1 MTLATE
7 FTTADLAIV
16 IVVVVLISIAGYVAM
31 AETALTRMNKVKA
44 MTLAE
49 EQPRR
54 GRALLRLVGH
64 PERFLNPLLLVLL
77 VCQLVQATLVGI
89 LSERLFGTL
98 GIVIA
103 TIFNVVIVFVFAEA
117 APKTW
122 ALQHPERSA
131 LLVARPV
138 SALVAFPPIRVVS
151 KALIGLTN
159 VILPGKGLKKGPF
172 VSEEELLAFA
182 DVAVAGRRDRAR
194 GARAHRVDHR
204 LRRHRRPRSHGAAAR
219 HGHACPRACRCPR
232 RSTSRS
238 STGSAACRSSATTVD
253 DVKGLAYAKDLM
265 RAEREGRGRDPVSG
279 IMRPAHFVPET
290 KPVAVLMREMQ
301 AGKFHMALL
310 VDEHGGIAG
319 VVTLEDLLEELVGDI
334 VDEYDTED
342 AEVERLDDGGFR
354 VQGSVPIDELNDLLE
369 SDIPHDGWD
378 TVGGFVL
385 GDARPGARAG
395 RVAQTPAVDLHRRG
409 DRGSPRRR
417 GARHRG
423 SRLGADRR
431 RRGVVTFRSG
441 FVTLI
446 GRPNVGKSTLLNRIL
461 GTKVS
466 IVSDKPQT
474 TRTQVRGVL
483 TRPDAQI
490 VFVDTPGIHKPVTA
504 LGTRLNATANDALD
518 GVDVVCLVIDA
529 TMPLGKGDRFVAAG
543 VPRDAVV
550 VVNKVDIA
558 KPARSARQQLRKAGE
573 LELSEYFPVSA
584 ETGARCRRARRASR
598 VALARGPAALP
609 RRRRHRRPRGV
620 LGRGARARAAVPSRP

>member
-1 MTLATE
+1 
-7 FTTADLAIV
+7 
-16 IVVVVLISIAGYVAM
+16 M

-89 LSERLFGTL
+89 VSERLFGTL

-103 TIFNVVIVFVFAEA
+103 TVFNVVIVFVFAEA

-122 ALQHPERSA
+122 ALEHPERSA

-138 SALVAFPPIRVVS
+138 AALVAFPPIRVIS
-151 KALIGLTN
+151 RALIGLTN

-182 DVAVAGRRDRAR
+182 DVAVQEDVIEHEERELIESIIDFGDTVAR
-194 GARAHRVDHR
+194 EVMVPR
-204 LRRHRRPRSHGAAAR
+204 LDMVTLPAAMPVSEALDVAIEHGF
-219 HGHACPRACRCPR
+219 
-232 RSTSRS
+232 SRLPVV
-238 STGSAACRSSATTVD
+238 GTTVD

-265 RAEREGRGRDPVSG
+265 RAEREGRGGEAVSG
-279 IMRPAHFVPET
+279 ILRPANFVPET

-342 AEVERLDDGGFR
+342 AEVERLDEGGFR

-385 GDARPGARAG
+385 GELG
-395 RVAQTPAVDLHRRG
+395 RVPEPGESLKHRQWTFTVEEIEGRRVGAVR
-409 DRGSPRRR
+409 
-417 GARHRG
+417 
-423 SRLGADRR
+423 
-431 RRGVVTFRSG
+431 VTE
-441 FVTLI
+441 
-446 GRPNVGKSTLLNRIL
+446 
-461 GTKVS
+461 
-466 IVSDKPQT
+466 D
-474 TRTQVRGVL
+474 
-483 TRPDAQI
+483 PDWEP
-490 VFVDTPGIHKPVTA
+490 VD
-504 LGTRLNATANDALD
+504 DFD
-518 GVDVVCLVIDA
+518 E
-529 TMPLGKGDRFVAAG
+529 
-543 VPRDAVV
+543 
-550 VVNKVDIA
+550 
-558 KPARSARQQLRKAGE
+558 S
-573 LELSEYFPVSA
+573 
-584 ETGARCRRARRASR
+584 
-598 VALARGPAALP
+598 
-609 RRRRHRRPRGV
+609 
-620 LGRGARARAAVPSRP
+620 

>member
-1 MTLATE
+1 MILATE
-7 FTTADLAIV
+7 FTTSDLALL
-16 IVVVVLISIAGYVAM
+16 IVVAVLISIAGYIAM

-77 VCQLVQATLVGI
+77 ICQLVQATLVGI
-89 LSERLFGTL
+89 VSERLFGTL

-122 ALQHPERSA
+122 ALEHPERSA

-138 SALVAFPPIRVVS
+138 SALVAFPPIRGVS

-182 DVAVAGRRDRAR
+182 DVAVQEDVIEHEERELIESIIDFGDTVAREVMVPRLDMVTLPAGMPVSDALDVAIEH
-194 GARAHRVDHR
+194 GFSR
-204 LRRHRRPRSHGAAAR
+204 LPVVG
-219 HGHACPRACRCPR
+219 
-232 RSTSRS
+232 
-238 STGSAACRSSATTVD
+238 TTVD

-265 RAEREGRGRDPVSG
+265 RAEREGRGREPVSG
-279 IMRPAHFVPET
+279 ILRPANFVPET

-342 AEVERLDDGGFR
+342 AEVERLDEGGFR

-385 GDARPGARAG
+385 GELG
-395 RVAQTPAVDLHRRG
+395 RVPEPGESLKHRQWTFTVEEIEGRRVGAVR
-409 DRGSPRRR
+409 
-417 GARHRG
+417 
-423 SRLGADRR
+423 
-431 RRGVVTFRSG
+431 VTE
-441 FVTLI
+441 
-446 GRPNVGKSTLLNRIL
+446 
-461 GTKVS
+461 
-466 IVSDKPQT
+466 D
-474 TRTQVRGVL
+474 
-483 TRPDAQI
+483 PDWEP
-490 VFVDTPGIHKPVTA
+490 VD
-504 LGTRLNATANDALD
+504 DFED
-518 GVDVVCLVIDA
+518 
-529 TMPLGKGDRFVAAG
+529 
-543 VPRDAVV
+543 
-550 VVNKVDIA
+550 
-558 KPARSARQQLRKAGE
+558 S
-573 LELSEYFPVSA
+573 
-584 ETGARCRRARRASR
+584 
-598 VALARGPAALP
+598 
-609 RRRRHRRPRGV
+609 
-620 LGRGARARAAVPSRP
+620 

>member
-7 FTTADLAIV
+7 FTTSDLALL
-16 IVVVVLISIAGYVAM
+16 IVVAVLISIAGYIAM

-77 VCQLVQATLVGI
+77 ICQLVQATLVGI
-89 LSERLFGTL
+89 VSERLFGTL

-122 ALQHPERSA
+122 ALEHPERSA

-138 SALVAFPPIRVVS
+138 SALVAFAPIRGVS
-151 KALIGLTN
+151 RALIGLTN

-182 DVAVAGRRDRAR
+182 DVAVQEDVIEHEERELIESIIDFGDTVAREVMVPRLDMVTLPAGMPVSDALDVAIEH
-194 GARAHRVDHR
+194 GFSR
-204 LRRHRRPRSHGAAAR
+204 LPVVG
-219 HGHACPRACRCPR
+219 
-232 RSTSRS
+232 
-238 STGSAACRSSATTVD
+238 TTVD

-265 RAEREGRGRDPVSG
+265 RAEREGRGREPVSG
-279 IMRPAHFVPET
+279 ILRPAHFVPET

-342 AEVERLDDGGFR
+342 AEVERLDEGGFR

-385 GDARPGARAG
+385 GELG
-395 RVAQTPAVDLHRRG
+395 RVPEPGESLKHRQWTFTVEEIEGRRVGAVR
-409 DRGSPRRR
+409 
-417 GARHRG
+417 
-423 SRLGADRR
+423 
-431 RRGVVTFRSG
+431 VTE
-441 FVTLI
+441 
-446 GRPNVGKSTLLNRIL
+446 
-461 GTKVS
+461 
-466 IVSDKPQT
+466 D
-474 TRTQVRGVL
+474 
-483 TRPDAQI
+483 PDWEP
-490 VFVDTPGIHKPVTA
+490 VD
-504 LGTRLNATANDALD
+504 DYED
-518 GVDVVCLVIDA
+518 
-529 TMPLGKGDRFVAAG
+529 
-543 VPRDAVV
+543 
-550 VVNKVDIA
+550 
-558 KPARSARQQLRKAGE
+558 S
-573 LELSEYFPVSA
+573 
-584 ETGARCRRARRASR
+584 
-598 VALARGPAALP
+598 
-609 RRRRHRRPRGV
+609 
-620 LGRGARARAAVPSRP
+620 

>member
-1 MTLATE
+1 MIVGAE

-16 IVVVVLISIAGYVAM
+16 IVVAVLISLAGYIAM

-89 LSERLFGTL
+89 VSERLFGTL

-131 LLVARPV
+131 LVVARPV
-138 SALVAFPPIRVVS
+138 AALVAFPPIRMVS
-151 KALIGLTN
+151 KGLIGLTN

-182 DVAVAGRRDRAR
+182 DVAVEEDVIEHEERELIESIIDFGDTVAR
-194 GARAHRVDHR
+194 EVMVPRLDMVTVPEDMPVSEALDVAIDHGFSR
-204 LRRHRRPRSHGAAAR
+204 LPIIG
-219 HGHACPRACRCPR
+219 
-232 RSTSRS
+232 
-238 STGSAACRSSATTVD
+238 TTVD

-265 RAEREGRGRDPVSG
+265 RAEREGRGQEAVKTT
-279 IMRPAHFVPET
+279 MRPGHFIPET
-290 KPVAVLMREMQ
+290 KPVAQLMREMQ

-342 AEVERLDDGGFR
+342 AEVERLDGGGYL
-354 VQGSVPIDELNDLLE
+354 VQGSVPIDELNDLLQ

-385 GDARPGARAG
+385 GELG
-395 RVAQTPAVDLHRRG
+395 RVPERGESLTHRQWTFTVEEIDGRRVGAVR
-409 DRGSPRRR
+409 
-417 GARHRG
+417 
-423 SRLGADRR
+423 
-431 RRGVVTFRSG
+431 VTE
-441 FVTLI
+441 
-446 GRPNVGKSTLLNRIL
+446 
-461 GTKVS
+461 
-466 IVSDKPQT
+466 D
-474 TRTQVRGVL
+474 
-483 TRPDAQI
+483 PDWDP
-490 VFVDTPGIHKPVTA
+490 VD
-504 LGTRLNATANDALD
+504 DEE
-518 GVDVVCLVIDA
+518 
-529 TMPLGKGDRFVAAG
+529 
-543 VPRDAVV
+543 
-550 VVNKVDIA
+550 
-558 KPARSARQQLRKAGE
+558 S
-573 LELSEYFPVSA
+573 
-584 ETGARCRRARRASR
+584 
-598 VALARGPAALP
+598 
-609 RRRRHRRPRGV
+609 
-620 LGRGARARAAVPSRP
+620 

>member
-1 MTLATE
+1 MTFAAE
-7 FTTADLAIV
+7 FGTADLALL
-16 IVVVVLISIAGYVAM
+16 IVVVVLIGIAGYVAL

-64 PERFLNPLLLVLL
+64 PERFLNPLLLVVL
-77 VCQLVQATLVGI
+77 VAQLVQATIVGI
-89 LSERLFGTL
+89 VSERLFGTL

-103 TIFNVVIVFVFAEA
+103 TIFNVVIVFVIAEA

-122 ALQHPERSA
+122 ALQHPERAA

-138 SALVAFPPIRVVS
+138 SALVAFPPIRLIS
-151 KALIGLTN
+151 RGLIGLTN

-182 DVAVAGRRDRAR
+182 DVAVEEDVIEHEERELIESIIDFGDTVAR
-194 GARAHRVDHR
+194 EVMVPR
-204 LRRHRRPRSHGAAAR
+204 LDMITLPADMPVSEALDVAIEHGF
-219 HGHACPRACRCPR
+219 
-232 RSTSRS
+232 SRLPVV
-238 STGSAACRSSATTVD
+238 GSTVD

-265 RAEREGRGRDPVSG
+265 RAEREGRGREPVSG
-279 IMRPAHFVPET
+279 ILRPANFVPET

-385 GDARPGARAG
+385 GELG
-395 RVAQTPAVDLHRRG
+395 RVPEPGESLKHRQWTFTVEEIEGRRVGAVR
-409 DRGSPRRR
+409 
-417 GARHRG
+417 
-423 SRLGADRR
+423 
-431 RRGVVTFRSG
+431 VTE
-441 FVTLI
+441 
-446 GRPNVGKSTLLNRIL
+446 
-461 GTKVS
+461 
-466 IVSDKPQT
+466 D
-474 TRTQVRGVL
+474 
-483 TRPDAQI
+483 PDWEP
-490 VFVDTPGIHKPVTA
+490 VD
-504 LGTRLNATANDALD
+504 DD
-518 GVDVVCLVIDA
+518 DE
-529 TMPLGKGDRFVAAG
+529 
-543 VPRDAVV
+543 
-550 VVNKVDIA
+550 
-558 KPARSARQQLRKAGE
+558 S
-573 LELSEYFPVSA
+573 
-584 ETGARCRRARRASR
+584 
-598 VALARGPAALP
+598 
-609 RRRRHRRPRGV
+609 
-620 LGRGARARAAVPSRP
+620 